1 MNTTSPS
8 VPFWMQLQAY
18 WRQCCIVLAAWFASI
33 APAMAD
39 DLFASGKTTVTDTVG
54 SGSSGEFYILVA
66 GLIGGIIVGII
77 QKNWVGG
84 IIGFFVGVVF
94 WEVGKSFVGL

>member
-1 MNTTSPS
+1 MNTKTSQPS
-8 VPFWMQLQAY
+8 FMLRAY
-18 WRQCCIVLAAWFASI
+18 VFIAAWLASI
-33 APAMAD
+33 CPAFAT
-39 DLFASGKTTVTDTVG
+39 DLFASGKTTVTNTVG

>member
-1 MNTTSPS
+1 MTASWFTQGS
-8 VPFWMQLQAY
+8 QTLLTY
-18 WRQCCIVLAAWFASI
+18 WRQCCITLAAFFASVM
-33 APAMAD
+33 PAWAD
-39 DLFASGKTTVTDTVG
+39 DLFASGKETVKSTVG
-54 SGSSGEFYILVA
+54 TDSSGEFYILVA

-94 WEVGKSFVGL
+94 WEVGKAFVGL

>member
-1 MNTTSPS
+1 MNNHTLPS
-8 VPFWMQLQAY
+8 SFWVRTYVFFTVWL
-18 WRQCCIVLAAWFASI
+18 ASI
-33 APAMAD
+33 LPAFAE
-39 DLFASGKTTVTDTVG
+39 DLFESGKTTVTDTVG
-54 SGSSGEFYILVA
+54 TGSSGEFYILVA
-66 GLIGGIIVGII
+66 GLIGGVIVGII